1 MQVLRLSVRSGIDA
15 MDSAELFWSK
25 SDSIIQISTY
35 RSLHKKSTNTL
46 KMKEYKFKKI
56 DAFATEKSDGN
67 PAGYILLD
75 NLNDISDTEMLQIA
89 KELKGFVNEV
99 GYVAQ
104 ISENE
109 FDLRYFSS
117 EREVDFCGHATIAIL
132 YDIIKTN
139 DTIANVR
146 TLTINTQKGKL
157 KVDNRI
163 GSENSIFIMSPGP
176 ITKDS
181 IPDIQELSQKL
192 RIDKGDIN
200 ANFPISIIN
209 AGLTTLIVPIKDLDS
224 ILSIKPDI
232 DELKDFC
239 LNTGIDIIEVFTA
252 NVSEAT
258 NDFRTR
264 VFAPTFGYIEDPATG
279 SGNSAFGYY
288 LIKNDIWKGE
298 TITIEQNGF
307 RDNFNIVKL
316 QKQVD
321 ENNIQRVWF
330 GGRAITRIEG
340 KYITYN

>member
-1 MQVLRLSVRSGIDA
+1 
-15 MDSAELFWSK
+15 
-25 SDSIIQISTY
+25 
-35 RSLHKKSTNTL
+35 
-46 KMKEYKFKKI
+46 MKEYRFKKI

-75 NLNDISDTEMLQIA
+75 SLHDISETEMLQIA

-104 ISENE
+104 IGETE

-117 EREVDFCGHATIAIL
+117 EREVDFCGHATIAIM

-139 DTIANVR
+139 HSLVKIPVF
-146 TLTINTQKGKL
+146 TINTNKGAL
-157 KVDNRI
+157 SVDNRI
-163 GSENSIFIMSPGP
+163 ESDNSVFIMSPIP
-176 ITKDS
+176 VFTASKIDS
-181 IPDIQELSQKL
+181 QVLSEKFK
-192 RIDKGDIN
+192 IDKSGIN
-200 ANFPISIIN
+200 PNLPISIVN

-224 ILSIKPDI
+224 ILSIKPEL

-239 LNTGIDIIEVFTA
+239 FSLGVDIIEVFTA
-252 NVSEAT
+252 SVSDKG

-288 LIKNDIWKGE
+288 LIKNDLWNTE
-298 TITIEQNGF
+298 SLSIEQNGT

-316 QKQVD
+316 QKKKD
-321 ENNIQRVWF
+321 ANNTLRVWF

-340 KYITYN
+340 VYKIYN

>member
-1 MQVLRLSVRSGIDA
+1 M
-15 MDSAELFWSK
+15 
-25 SDSIIQISTY
+25 
-35 RSLHKKSTNTL
+35 KK
-46 KMKEYKFKKI
+46 YKFKKI

-75 NLNDISDTEMLQIA
+75 SLKDISEQEMLHIA

-104 ISENE
+104 INENE

-139 DTIANVR
+139 STITNIQS
-146 TLTINTQKGKL
+146 LTINTNKGKL

-163 GSENSIFIMSPGP
+163 QSENSVFIMSPIP
-176 ITKDS
+176 VIKDS
-181 IPDIQELSQKL
+181 VPDIQELSQKL
-192 RIDKGDIN
+192 KIDKLDIN
-200 ANFPISIIN
+200 ANLPISIIN

-224 ILSIKPDI
+224 ILSIKPELN
-232 DELKDFC
+232 ELKDFC
-239 LNTGIDIIEVFTA
+239 INYGIDIIEVFTA
-252 NVSEAT
+252 NVRDTT

-288 LIKNDIWKGE
+288 LIKNNLWKGE

-316 QKQVD
+316 QKKTD
-321 ENNIQRVWF
+321 KNNIQRVWF
-330 GGRAITRIEG
+330 GGSAITRIEG
-340 KYITYN
+340 KYMTYN

>member
-1 MQVLRLSVRSGIDA
+1 
-15 MDSAELFWSK
+15 
-25 SDSIIQISTY
+25 
-35 RSLHKKSTNTL
+35 
-46 KMKEYKFKKI
+46 MKEYKFKKI

-75 NLNDISDTEMLQIA
+75 NLKDISEQEMLQIA
-89 KELKGFVNEV
+89 QELKGFVNEV

-117 EREVDFCGHATIAIL
+117 EREVDFCGHATIAIM

-139 DTIANVR
+139 DTIANVQS
-146 TLTINTQKGKL
+146 LTINTNKGKL
-157 KVDNRI
+157 EVDNRI
-163 GSENSIFIMSPGP
+163 KSENSVFIMSPIP
-176 ITKDS
+176 MTKGS
-181 IPDIQELSQKL
+181 IPDILELSQKL
-192 RIDKGDIN
+192 RIDKLDIN
-200 ANFPISIIN
+200 VYFPISIIN

-224 ILSIKPDI
+224 ILSIKPEL

-239 LNTGIDIIEVFTA
+239 INLGIDIIEVFTA

-288 LIKNDIWKGE
+288 LIQNDLWKGK

-307 RDNFNIVKL
+307 RNNFNIVKL
-316 QKQVD
+316 QKLVD
-321 ENNIQRVWF
+321 NNNIQRVWF

-340 KYITYN
+340 SYMTYN